1 MKKIITT
8 LASLAVLASTA
19 SADIARLEIGG
30 GAWQEAPSGFMSYT
44 DTSIPLSTTKGSYDS
59 KEEAQ
64 TNAYVWM
71 LIKHPIPIIPN
82 VRLEYANVT
91 DKGLVSGTF
100 DGFPNPAPT
109 DTPAS
114 YDVTQYDIIPY
125 YNLLDNTF
133 WMTVDVGLD
142 LKIMEADY
150 KVSQNLTFPGYS
162 DTQSI
167 VLPLVYVRGRV
178 EIPVTN
184 IGLEADAK
192 YITYNGSTAYDIRA
206 KVDYTLDFIPVVQPG
221 IEVGYKIQKFDLI
234 SDDEKTR
241 MNMDFA
247 GVYAGLMLRF

>member
-8 LASLAVLASTA
+8 LASLAVLTSTV
-19 SADIARLEIGG
+19 SADIARLEMGV

-44 DTSIPLSTTKGSYDS
+44 DTTLLTTTTGRYDS
-59 KEEAQ
+59 KEESQ

-82 VRLEYANVT
+82 LRLEYANVT
-91 DKGLVSGTF
+91 DTGLVKGTF
-100 DGFPNPAPT
+100 DGFPTPAPANT
-109 DTPAS
+109 AAS
-114 YDVTQYDIIPY
+114 FDVKQYDIIPY

-150 KVSQNLTFPGYS
+150 KVSQNLAFPGYS
-162 DTQSI
+162 DTKSI
-167 VLPLVYVRGRV
+167 PLPLVYVRGRV

-184 IGLEADAK
+184 IGLEADGK

-206 KVDYTLDFIPVVQPG
+206 KVDYTFDFIPVVQPAV
-221 IEVGYKIQKFDLI
+221 ELGYRVQKFDLI